1 MTSALV
7 DAFFV
12 TIATEFGD
20 KTFFLAT
27 VLAQR
32 HNAMMVFSGAA
43 FALGI
48 MTLCSSAFGL
58 LLPQFLSPLLTDTI
72 CALIYLLFGVIMMI
86 EAVGGDA
93 SAGEEYKS
101 AKELAES
108 KEMMKSKVQVFLQT
122 FGLIFAAEMGD
133 RSQVST
139 VSMASRGD
147 FFSTAIGAV
156 SAHMLCTSIAVFC
169 GSFVVKRFSERFLL
183 LCNASLLLFFALH
196 AGMDVVPKHAST
208 WSWSVDSIAQIR

>member
-32 HNAMMVFSGAA
+32 HNAILVFCGAA
-43 FALGI
+43 FALGL
-48 MTLCSSAFGL
+48 MTLCSAAFGL
-58 LLPQFLSPLLTDTI
+58 LLPQFFSPLLTDTI
-72 CALIYLLFGVIMMI
+72 CAVIYLTFGIIMMF
-86 EAVGGDA
+86 EAVGGD
-93 SAGEEYKS
+93 SSGDEYKS

-108 KEMMKSKVQVFLQT
+108 KSMMKSRLQVFCQT

-156 SAHMLCTSIAVFC
+156 SAHLLCTSIAVFF
-169 GSFVVKRFSERFLL
+169 GSFVVKKFSERFLL
-183 LCNASLLLFFALH
+183 VCNASLLLFFALH
-196 AGMDVVPKHAST
+196 AGIDVVPKHASA
-208 WSWSVDSIAQIR
+208 WSVGTNWIEKLQ